1 MDGIIKSLKE
11 YIKEK
16 RRINKKIREDQ
27 KKYKKKLKEQE
38 KIDKEI
44 DKEIKKQEK
53 EKRLEK
59 KATKWYERLYNN
71 VTYYYKDF
79 TDNQDEKELYEAM
92 TESQKKEYD
101 EDKKFVKRF
110 SIIVLIVLV
119 AGISVALGGVYIF
132 RINTMTEF
140 ESTIK
145 PMIEEYYAT
154 NYDSKNKIK
163 DIEYLTYVNENKEKI
178 KTDIVLAKCPNGVNI
193 MTIGTTLLGDD
204 RSNGDKYEAY
214 KEFIRNNLTG
224 VNIYYSEPQLTFDPY
239 VIEYNMYTDYID
251 VLPKD
256 KTFEEMKN
264 NHELTVIDRISYEG
278 NLNLGIVQNILNN
291 FGDNSVYYLFQMD
304 GDRLLKFSIVSKN
317 SIKEY
322 DITQSTKIGEDV
334 TYFQLDLNKNKI
346 SGVSITNISDLI
358 SDDYKYQYTYN
369 KRITP
374 NKAKGSYRE
383 QEEKTLY
390 YLVRLDS
397 SPLNGNY
404 VYLDPSKYEE
414 LETDKYPE
422 SIYFRT
428 SSGLFVLGEKEV
440 AIGNK
445 QDYEA
450 PWYCRLG
457 VC

>member
-11 YIKEK
+11 YIKQK
-16 RRINKKIREDQ
+16 RSINKKIREDQ

-71 VTYYYKDF
+71 IEYYYKDF

-110 SIIVLIVLV
+110 SIIALIVLV
-119 AGISVALGGVYIF
+119 AGISVAVGGVYIF

-193 MTIGTTLLGDD
+193 MTIGATLLGDD
-204 RSNGDKYEAY
+204 VSNGDKYEAY
-214 KEFIRNNLTG
+214 KEFIRNNLSLFLFTSFKSF
-224 VNIYYSEPQLTFDPY
+224 VLQKNEDIFETF
-239 VIEYNMYTDYID
+239 
-251 VLPKD
+251 L
-256 KTFEEMKN
+256 
-264 NHELTVIDRISYEG
+264 S
-278 NLNLGIVQNILNN
+278 
-291 FGDNSVYYLFQMD
+291 YLF
-304 GDRLLKFSIVSKN
+304 FI
-317 SIKEY
+317 
-322 DITQSTKIGEDV
+322 
-334 TYFQLDLNKNKI
+334 
-346 SGVSITNISDLI
+346 
-358 SDDYKYQYTYN
+358 
-369 KRITP
+369 
-374 NKAKGSYRE
+374 
-383 QEEKTLY
+383 
-390 YLVRLDS
+390 
-397 SPLNGNY
+397 
-404 VYLDPSKYEE
+404 
-414 LETDKYPE
+414 
-422 SIYFRT
+422 
-428 SSGLFVLGEKEV
+428 
-440 AIGNK
+440 
-445 QDYEA
+445 
-450 PWYCRLG
+450 
-457 VC
+457 